1 MTIYGLLCKTIY
13 GCCVR
18 PYMVLFSVCA
28 KKSFLVRISQVQDTM
43 LEYVDVLAN
52 LCQRNVTVQAFV
64 KGLVCLI

>member
-1 MTIYGLLCKTIY
+1 
-13 GCCVR
+13 
-18 PYMVLFSVCA
+18 MVLFSVCA